1 MSNIRFSPS
10 PGFILI
16 KVQEEDQQEI
26 LTVQDPEK
34 TPASQGVVV
43 AVGGPRLHESGGFYE
58 AHVKVGDVVVFKPFK
73 DLVKVVQIFFQCFFY
88 AGIQVMLVVNLSQ
101 NWKSIRFHWLVAQ
114 PI

>member
-26 LTVQDPEK
+26 LTVQDLEK

-58 AHVKVGDVVVFKPFK
+58 AHVKVGDVVVFKPYNIDSIMIDDEQHRIIPF
-73 DLVKVVQIFFQCFFY
+73 DNVR
-88 AGIQVMLVVNLSQ
+88 GVMTNE
-101 NWKSIRFHWLVAQ
+101 K
-114 PI
+114 